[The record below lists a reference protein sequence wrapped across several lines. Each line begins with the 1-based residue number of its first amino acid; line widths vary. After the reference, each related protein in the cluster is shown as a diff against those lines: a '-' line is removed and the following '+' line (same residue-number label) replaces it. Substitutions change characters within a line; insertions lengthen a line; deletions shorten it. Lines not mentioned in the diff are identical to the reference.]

1 MASARIL
8 HLSDL
13 HVGKREEPELGP
25 TLAALV
31 AELAPELVVASGDL
45 THRGRPEQH
54 ARAHAF
60 LAELGPPVLAVPG
73 NHDIPYAF
81 PARFTS
87 PWAEFERVWGTAEPV
102 HSSPAFH
109 VVGLNSVRPWRH
121 QSGALDSAALERAA
135 GRLREAPEGALRV
148 AVLHHHLLGA
158 PWRTRKR
165 HVARRDEVLSGLAAA
180 GAQLVLGGHT
190 HQAEVGERR
199 DFLATA
205 AEDPP
210 VVAATAAA
218 LGRPRPHRDGE
229 ARGLHV
235 HETDGRTLTVRT
247 FVWRGEGWAETA
259 ARSFPLV

>member
-1 MASARIL
+1 MAPARIL

-13 HVGKREEPELGP
+13 HVGKHEEAELGP

-31 AELAPELVVASGDL
+31 AELRPELVVASGDL
-45 THRGRPEQH
+45 THRGRREQH
-54 ARAHAF
+54 ERAHAF

-73 NHDIPYAF
+73 NHDIPYTF

-87 PWAEFERVWGTAEPV
+87 PWAEFERLWGTVEPV

-121 QSGALDSAALERAA
+121 QSGGLGAAALERAA
-135 GRLREAPEGALRV
+135 AQLREAPEGALRV

-158 PWRTRKR
+158 PWRTRKKPL
-165 HVARRDEVLSGLAAA
+165 ARRDEVLAELATA
-180 GAQLVLGGHT
+180 GVQLILGGHT
-190 HQAEVGERR
+190 HQADVGERR
-199 DFLATA
+199 DFLVA
-205 AEDPP
+205 AAADPA
-210 VVAATAAA
+210 VIAATAPG

-247 FVWRGEGWAETA
+247 YVWRVESWAETG
-259 ARSFPLV
+259 ARAFPLA